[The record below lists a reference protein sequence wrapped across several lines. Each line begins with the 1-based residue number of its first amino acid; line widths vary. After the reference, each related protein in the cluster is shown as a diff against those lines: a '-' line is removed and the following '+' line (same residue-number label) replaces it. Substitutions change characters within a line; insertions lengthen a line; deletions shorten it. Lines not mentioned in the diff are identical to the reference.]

1 MCALTK
7 LFLINQRLL
16 HKHRHGR
23 QNYLLFCSCQVPLP
37 APWCING
44 GVRLGEP
51 KQTEPGVPSSTGA
64 SFPGSHLPWGGISGS
79 EPVWPW
85 LPPDLTRARLQ
96 GVPGWALNQPRTS
109 EYEGGTANPPW
120 AASLGKG
127 RSQDDKCAPGDGYP
141 GLFCELLIACQCWS
155 PSRARGGSSSCLVAN
170 CCVCSLVASRQSWH
184 AKSRICWREGRPP
197 FHPYGLGR
205 Q

>member
-1 MCALTK
+1 MHPSL
-7 LFLINQRLL
+7 LLIC
-16 HKHRHGR
+16 H
-23 QNYLLFCSCQVPLP
+23 
-37 APWCING
+37 G
-44 GVRLGEP
+44 GV
-51 KQTEPGVPSSTGA
+51 
-64 SFPGSHLPWGGISGS
+64 SGS

-197 FHPYGLGR
+197 FHLYGLGR
-205 Q
+205 QRFYFFVFPDKMNKNSASRDGSDKLEAPDMPQHRLPITAFVYLKIKSPTSLS

>member
-1 MCALTK
+1 MVYKWGSEAGRAQADRTWGAL
-7 LFLINQRLL
+7 L
-16 HKHRHGR
+16 
-23 QNYLLFCSCQVPLP
+23 C
-37 APWCING
+37 WCIPPCFSSAME
-44 GVRLGEP
+44 GV
-51 KQTEPGVPSSTGA
+51 
-64 SFPGSHLPWGGISGS
+64 SGS

-96 GVPGWALNQPRTS
+96 RVPGWALNQPRTS
-109 EYEGGTANPPW
+109 EYEGGTANLPW